1 MASENANSLELSTI
15 PRSAS
20 ANRFQVNLVNK
31 ESNGNGTG
39 EVEDEDQFNED
50 TEIVKQ
56 RRTSRIQAIRSSIR
70 DSTSEKKRKESV
82 TRFKV
87 SDENSDSG
95 EDENLLDG
103 NEYDTKYGRSFRYAL
118 MSRLLR
124 LKTHFL
130 IHFHRHFTR
139 EALPRLDNYRN
150 IMSIQA
156 GTRPTLEELHN
167 ASITNKV
174 SSIQFS
180 VFYNPIA
187 MTDAKT

>member
-1 MASENANSLELSTI
+1 MASENGNSLELSPI

-39 EVEDEDQFNED
+39 SPEVEDEDQFNEE
-50 TEIVKQ
+50 TEMVKQ
-56 RRTSRIQAIRSSIR
+56 RRTSRIQAVIRSSIR

-103 NEYDTKYGRSFRYAL
+103 NEYDTKYGRSFR
-118 MSRLLR
+118 
-124 LKTHFL
+124 
-130 IHFHRHFTR
+130 
-139 EALPRLDNYRN
+139 
-150 IMSIQA
+150 
-156 GTRPTLEELHN
+156 
-167 ASITNKV
+167 
-174 SSIQFS
+174 
-180 VFYNPIA
+180 
-187 MTDAKT
+187 

>member
-1 MASENANSLELSTI
+1 MASESANSLELSTI

-31 ESNGNGTG
+31 ESNGNGAGGGGG
-39 EVEDEDQFNED
+39 EVEDEDEFNED
-50 TEIVKQ
+50 TEMVKQ

-103 NEYDTKYGRSFRYAL
+103 NEYDTKYGRSFRYAAYA
-118 MSRLLR
+118 
-124 LKTHFL
+124 K
-130 IHFHRHFTR
+130 
-139 EALPRLDNYRN
+139 LPL
-150 IMSIQA
+150 
-156 GTRPTLEELHN
+156 
-167 ASITNKV
+167 
-174 SSIQFS
+174 
-180 VFYNPIA
+180 
-187 MTDAKT
+187 

>member
-15 PRSAS
+15 SRSAS

-31 ESNGNGTG
+31 ESNGGGGGG
-39 EVEDEDQFNED
+39 EVEDEDPFNED

-103 NEYDTKYGRSFRYAL
+103 NEYDTKYGRSFRYAAHCAFIGWKRKFI
-118 MSRLLR
+118 S
-124 LKTHFL
+124 
-130 IHFHRHFTR
+130 
-139 EALPRLDNYRN
+139 
-150 IMSIQA
+150 
-156 GTRPTLEELHN
+156 
-167 ASITNKV
+167 
-174 SSIQFS
+174 
-180 VFYNPIA
+180 
-187 MTDAKT
+187 